1 MTHDKGRK
9 MKSKQFFVAAL
20 SAVLGGLAAMPA
32 GAVTLTFDELTQQ
45 TPVQGLTTSG
55 ITFGFTVGGQTS
67 QDAVYNRPGPGG
79 LSVLSGAVLEGDAR
93 GVLTLTFPTP
103 TPVLSFGVALQAP
116 ADLSPGLTVQLQG
129 PASQPLG
136 TQSVNTSRQGGFSE
150 ARFDFSGAL
159 LGRAVIDFNDSLLTG
174 QRRFAIDNLTVLPG
188 ASVPDGGGTPGGGTS
203 GGGTSPG
210 GTVPTPP
217 SIALFGIGLIG
228 LGMSLGARGRRPC
241 KHGLASVE

>member
-1 MTHDKGRK
+1 
-9 MKSKQFFVAAL
+9 MKSKQLIVTAV

-32 GAVTLTFDELTQQ
+32 GAVTLTFDELSTQ
-45 TPVQGLTTSG
+45 PVQGLTTNG
-55 ITFGFTVGGQTS
+55 ITFGFAVGSQTS

-79 LSVLSGAVLEGDAR
+79 VSVLSGAVLEGDAR

-116 ADLSPGLTVQLQG
+116 TDLTPGLTVQLQG
-129 PASQPLG
+129 PASQSLG
-136 TQSVNTSRQGGFSE
+136 TQSVNTTRQGAFSQ

-159 LGRAVIDFNDSLLTG
+159 LGRAVIDFNDGLLTG

-188 ASVPDGGGTPGGGTS
+188 ASVPGGGGTP

-217 SIALFGIGLIG
+217 SIALLGIGLIG
-228 LGMSLGARGRRPC
+228 LGTSLGARGRRRH
-241 KHGLASVE
+241 K